1 MMKNP
6 NTYDAWKTTPPDD
19 DALADESAEQARF
32 DYLQDWIDGHLVNRA
47 DYTDPCCALAD
58 EPCIFELV
66 GADSGEE
73 LLAAAKEVRGALI
86 RGILGQLEE
95 I

>member
-1 MMKNP
+1 MIDINNMHLRGP
-6 NTYDAWKTTPPDD
+6 GPDEMD
-19 DALADESAEQARF
+19 TAEAEEQARL

-66 GADSGEE
+66 GADSDEE
-73 LLAAAKEVRGALI
+73 LLAAAKEVRDALI
-86 RGILGQLEE
+86 REILGRLEGDA
-95 I
+95 

>member
-19 DALADESAEQARF
+19 DALADESAEQARL
-32 DYLQDWIDGHLVNRA
+32 DYLQDWIDGDLVDRA
-47 DYTDPCCALAD
+47 DYADPCSALAD

-66 GADSGEE
+66 GADNDEE

-86 RGILGQLEE
+86 RE
-95 I
+95 IFGRVE